1 MMGETVLYE
10 RDGRVATITYNRP
23 EALNAINAELR
34 QDLNDAWRTFRED
47 DEAWVGIVTGTGRA
61 FSAGADVSGFGGAQ
75 AQGSFWEVPSM
86 TSLESGLEVWKPT
99 IAAVN
104 GYCLGF
110 ACTLVAACDFVIAS
124 ERAQFGF
131 PEVRI
136 GVPTIQ
142 GAIRMPKRIGWQN
155 AMELLLIG
163 ERVDAVRAKEMGL
176 VWKITPHD
184 ELMDAAR
191 TLADRLLLSAPLAVR
206 ATKEVAY
213 RGQESD
219 FVNAVRFG
227 ETMRKVAGATQDAK
241 AGPAAYREKRAP
253 QWEGR

>member
-1 MMGETVLYE
+1 MGDTVLYQ
-10 RDGRVATITYNRP
+10 RDGHIATITYNRP
-23 EALNAINAELR
+23 EALNAINPELR
-34 QDLNDAWRTFRED
+34 QDLNAAWRQFRD
-47 DEAWVGIVTGTGRA
+47 DDDAWVGIVTGAGRA
-61 FSAGADVSGFGGAQ
+61 FSAGADVRAFGSAP
-75 AQGSFWEVPSM
+75 AAGSFWEVPSM
-86 TSLESGLEVWKPT
+86 TSLESGLEVWKPV

-124 ERAQFGF
+124 ERAEFGF
-131 PEVRI
+131 PEVRL

-142 GAIRMPKRIGWQN
+142 GAIRMPKRVGWQN

-163 ERVDAVRAKEMGL
+163 ERVDAQRAKEMGL
-176 VWKITPHD
+176 VWQITPPD

-191 TLADRLLLSAPLAVR
+191 NLAQRLLLSAPLAVR

-213 RGQESD
+213 RGQEHD
-219 FVNAVRFG
+219 FVSAVRFG
-227 ETMRKVAGATQDAK
+227 ETMRKVAGATQDAV

-253 QWEGR
+253 EWQGR